1 MKKLALAAALGAAI
15 ALPAAAEPETYT
27 VDSNHTFPAFEVTHL
42 GLSVQR
48 GRFNKSSGK
57 ITFDTAAKTGKAE
70 ITIDTTSIDTGN
82 EKLETHLKSDD
93 FFNVAKFPTMT
104 FKGTNF
110 TFDGD
115 KLKSVGGDLTLL
127 GVTKPFVLTVSTF
140 NCLMHPMAKKK
151 ACGGDFTGTLKRSEF
166 GMKYIVGPV
175 SDDVTLR
182 VNIEALKD

>member
-1 MKKLALAAALGAAI
+1 MKKLALAAAVAAAM

-27 VDSNHTFPAFEVTHL
+27 VDTNHTLPSFEVTHL

-48 GRFNKSSGK
+48 GRFNKASGK
-57 ITFDTAAKTGKAE
+57 VTFDAAAKKGDAD
-70 ITIDTTSIDTGN
+70 ITIDTTSVDTGN

-104 FKGTNF
+104 FKGSNF

-127 GVTKPFVLTVSTF
+127 GVTKPVVLTANTF

-151 ACGGDFTGTLKRSEF
+151 ACGGDFIGTIKRSDF
-166 GMKYIVGPV
+166 GMKYLVGPV

-182 VNIEALKD
+182 VNVEALKD